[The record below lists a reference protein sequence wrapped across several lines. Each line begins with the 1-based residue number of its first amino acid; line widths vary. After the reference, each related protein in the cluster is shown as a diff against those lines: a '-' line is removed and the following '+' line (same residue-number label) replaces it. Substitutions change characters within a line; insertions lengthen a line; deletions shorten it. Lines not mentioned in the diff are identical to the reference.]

1 MSLNGVFV
9 LLMASLVGFCPCS
22 ACNYLELSNDLNMSA
37 NLSVRPVKNWEDL
50 TIVQVNIILYTVVK
64 LDTSTQTLTTFLWFT
79 SEWKNEFISWIPE
92 KYCGIESFFGSFD
105 IWQPDIYIY
114 EMTEADN
121 KNPVILYHSISYN
134 GTIKDSK
141 PLRIVS
147 TCNLNIFMY
156 PFDIQECTLSFSTF
170 IENSESVKIVHKFDS
185 GTVYSLSK
193 SSFFSIGEWD
203 LLNISV
209 MQNNNKVTYTISLK
223 RSPTVQIIA
232 FIIPICFLVIL
243 DVAGMFINFM
253 EGDRIMFKI
262 VVVLGFSVLIVVLN
276 QILPTTDSP
285 PLLCLFCFTCMAL
298 MVVSLMGC
306 ITTSYLVNLPETS
319 TKAPPWMKFWIKTC
333 LARFL
338 FFNINCSTQDQI
350 STSDDVIENGAI
362 NPRFA
367 HKREDASP
375 VIVDINNATENQLLE
390 MLLLEV
396 QTIQQELISHETKED
411 GESDWYIIAMVLNRL
426 FIILY
431 LLSIIIT
438 FIVVFSHWGS

>member
-1 MSLNGVFV
+1 
-9 LLMASLVGFCPCS
+9 
-22 ACNYLELSNDLNMSA
+22 
-37 NLSVRPVKNWEDL
+37 
-50 TIVQVNIILYTVVK
+50 
-64 LDTSTQTLTTFLWFT
+64 
-79 SEWKNEFISWIPE
+79 
-92 KYCGIESFFGSFD
+92 
-105 IWQPDIYIY
+105 
-114 EMTEADN
+114 
-121 KNPVILYHSISYN
+121 
-134 GTIKDSK
+134 
-141 PLRIVS
+141 
-147 TCNLNIFMY
+147 
-156 PFDIQECTLSFSTF
+156 
-170 IENSESVKIVHKFDS
+170 
-185 GTVYSLSK
+185 
-193 SSFFSIGEWD
+193 
-203 LLNISV
+203 
-209 MQNNNKVTYTISLK
+209 
-223 RSPTVQIIA
+223 
-232 FIIPICFLVIL
+232 
-243 DVAGMFINFM
+243 MFINFM

-306 ITTSYLVNLPETS
+306 ITTSYLVNLSETS

-338 FFNINCSTQDQI
+338 FLNINCSTQDQI